1 MAQEVQAVTRRS
13 RLHGALRD
21 MWKKRMAYVMITLY
35 MLIFLT
41 FTVVPVI
48 VSMILSFTQYNVL
61 QSPVFVGLR
70 NYTNLFVND
79 EVFAIAVRNTVIF
92 ALVTGV
98 VGYALSF
105 FVAWAINE
113 LSKGVRAVLTFI
125 FYAPTISGTVY
136 TIWSIIFNGDMY
148 GYANSLLLRLGLISS
163 PIDWFTTDAYILPM
177 IILVQLWMS
186 MGAGFL
192 TLRAGMSSVD
202 AQLYEAGAI
211 DGVKNRFQELWYIT
225 VPQMAPHMM
234 TAAVL
239 QITSMFASTQVSISL
254 AGFPSTNYAGHLVM
268 THLMDYSN
276 YRLERGYACAI
287 AVLMFLFMIAINQT
301 VLKFLRKVGG

>member
-21 MWKKRMAYVMITLY
+21 MWKKRMAYVMITPY

-225 VPQMAPHMM
+225 MPQMRPQLMFG
-234 TAAVL
+234 AVI
-239 QITSMFASTQVSISL
+239 QITASFGIGDITSAL
-254 AGFPSTNYAGHLVM
+254 AGFPSVDYAAHTVVN
-268 THLMDYSN
+268 HIVDYGTV
-276 YRLERGYACAI
+276 RFEMGYASAI
-287 AVLMFLFMIAINQT
+287 AT
-301 VLKFLRKVGG
+301 VLFILMLGSNQLIQKLLRKVGS

>member
-13 RLHGALRD
+13 RLHGARRD
-21 MWKKRMAYVMITLY
+21 MWKKRMAYVMITPY

-125 FYAPTISGTVY
+125 F
-136 TIWSIIFNGDMY
+136 
-148 GYANSLLLRLGLISS
+148 
-163 PIDWFTTDAYILPM
+163 
-177 IILVQLWMS
+177 
-186 MGAGFL
+186 
-192 TLRAGMSSVD
+192 
-202 AQLYEAGAI
+202 
-211 DGVKNRFQELWYIT
+211 
-225 VPQMAPHMM
+225 
-234 TAAVL
+234 
-239 QITSMFASTQVSISL
+239 
-254 AGFPSTNYAGHLVM
+254 
-268 THLMDYSN
+268 
-276 YRLERGYACAI
+276 
-287 AVLMFLFMIAINQT
+287 
-301 VLKFLRKVGG
+301 